1 MKNNLL
7 EKTILEAIEQKIKT
21 KQSFDLLKREI
32 FSSSKKTQ
40 PNYSSLLKEYRKL
53 LKQNKIK
60 RQENL
65 EKILQT
71 RKVRTLSGV
80 AVVTVLTKPYPCPGQ
95 CIYCPNDPTMPK
107 SYIKTE
113 PAAARALRL
122 KFSPYKQVQLRIKAL
137 QLNGHPTDKIELI
150 VKGGTWS
157 SYPMKYREEFIK
169 KCFDAANGKKSK
181 TLEEAQ
187 TINQTA
193 KNRIIGLT
201 LETRPDWIN
210 VKEIQHLRRLGCT
223 RLELGVQTLENKVS
237 RFILRGHGQ
246 AEVAEATKLLR
257 DAGFKV
263 DYHIMPGL
271 PTATAKS
278 DLEHFKILFSDYHFR
293 PDMIKIYPC
302 SVIPNTGLYKL
313 WKDGKYKP
321 LEAKELIE
329 LLIKMKV
336 EVPYYVRLSR
346 VIRDIP
352 GDEIAAGSEVT
363 NLREYI
369 QREMDNRGLKCKCIR
384 CREIGRSKIMKS
396 KNHEIK
402 KLFKQKLFITKYKA
416 SEGTEYFLSIEDPKR
431 NTIFAFL
438 RLYLPKNQDKE
449 LIKLL
454 PTIEGSAF
462 VRELHTYGH
471 LVPVAKKDKTASQHI
486 GMGKKL
492 MVEAEKIAKKSGFN
506 KIAVISGV
514 GVRDYYKKLNYRL
527 KDTYMVKKI

>member
-7 EKTILEAIEQKIKT
+7 EKTILETIKQKINN
-21 KQSFDLLKREI
+21 KQSFDILKREI

-53 LKQNKIK
+53 LTNKKIK

-95 CIYCPNDPTMPK
+95 CIYCPNVPTMPK

-122 KFSPYKQVQLRIKAL
+122 KFSPYKQAQLRIKAL

-157 SYPMKYREEFIK
+157 SYPIKYREEFIK
-169 KCFDAANGKKSK
+169 KCFDGANNTKSK

-187 TINQTA
+187 IKNQTT

-210 VKEIQHLRRLGCT
+210 AKEIAHLRQLGCT
-223 RLELGVQTLENKVS
+223 RLELGVQTLDNKVS

-246 AEVAEATKLLR
+246 AEVAKATKLLR
-257 DAGFKV
+257 DTGFKV

-271 PTATAKS
+271 PTATTKS
-278 DLEHFKILFSDYHFR
+278 DLDNFKLLFSDYRFR

-313 WKDGKYKP
+313 WRAGKYKP
-321 LEAKELIE
+321 LEAKELIK
-329 LLIKMKV
+329 LLIKMKI
-336 EVPYYVRLSR
+336 EIPYYVRLSR

-352 GDEIAAGSEVT
+352 GNEIAAGSEVT
-363 NLREYI
+363 NLREFI
-369 QREMDNRGLKCKCIR
+369 QSEMNKLGLKCKCIR
-384 CREIGRSKIMKS
+384 CREIGRSK
-396 KNHEIK
+396 KNIT
-402 KLFKQKLFITKYKA
+402 KLKQKLFITKYKA
-416 SEGTEYFLSIEDPKR
+416 SEGTEYFLSIEDTKR

-454 PTIEGSAF
+454 PIIKNSAF

-471 LVPVAKKDKTASQHI
+471 LVPVAKKEKNASQHI

-492 MVEAEKIAKKSGFN
+492 MAEAEKIAKKAGFN
-506 KIAVISGV
+506 KISAISGV

-527 KDTYMVKKI
+527 NDTYMVKKI